1 MEMVWSENFHFKPFP
16 DSRTKRARDH
26 TQITP
31 WTQIVVRLRLQIAPR
46 SHLSTSLANPE
57 AKIARLRLRL
67 LCMPSTSPRSHP
79 RIARLRLHRLRTPST
94 SPTSHAFDFAEMA
107 PRRHWSHWDLD
118 WEMVGFWWIWP
129 NLMNFFWLGFDEFD
143 QICVYLLRNCIIY
156 LFGNWE
162 NVRKCKKQEEN
173 VFSILFSGTQPNTWK
188 YFPFL
193 KIAFP
198 ENIYFSENILH
209 EPNTACEINT

>member
-1 MEMVWSENFHFKPFP
+1 MGRKWFEVKIFTSNHFQTQRKERQRSHP
-16 DSRTKRARDH
+16 DHSTNPDRRSTSTSNR

-31 WTQIVVRLRLQIAPR
+31 FDFTGEPR
-46 SHLSTSLANPE
+46 GQDRT
-57 AKIARLRLRL
+57 
-67 LCMPSTSPRSHP
+67 PSTSPTSHAFNFAE
-79 RIARLRLHRLRTPST
+79 IAPQDCTSST

-107 PRRHWSHWDLD
+107 LRRHWSHWDRD

-129 NLMNFFWLGFDEFD
+129 NLINFFWLGFDEFD
-143 QICVYLLRNCIIY
+143 QICVYLLRNSIIY